1 MKEITNA
8 EIIETR
14 EILERFFEQAEL
26 HDLVRLRN
34 NTIVVLQELRL
45 SILNRMDFVS
55 LTQMARS
62 IRTVVNNFLRKTKK
76 GFNRYSRC
84 LSCKTIIRILLY
96 SFSASVGIAIYAI
109 NNQFNGTVDLLSKFF
124 EKSTESIS
132 NFLTRLGFIIC
143 PFRKIM
149 RGIRLVLK
157 KTHTANSYNGFG
169 Q

>member
-1 MKEITNA
+1 
-8 EIIETR
+8 
-14 EILERFFEQAEL
+14 
-26 HDLVRLRN
+26 
-34 NTIVVLQELRL
+34 
-45 SILNRMDFVS
+45 MDFVS

-132 NFLTRLGFIIC
+132 NFLTRLGFIIG
-143 PFRKIM
+143 PFNLFDLNDLIEKLCEEY
-149 RGIRLVLK
+149 GWC
-157 KTHTANSYNGFG
+157 
-169 Q
+169 